1 MTAEP
6 VTIPGGARR
15 ARRVTRRGHPVTPP
29 GSPLFGRLGAIL
41 ERVAAIAGR
50 LEAIFG
56 PSWGPRGPPR
66 SHLQGQIS
74 ASRLQNIIAF
84 CVYFLYLYFFVD
96 ILSHPPYRTTS
107 NVLSWLSGCHRGP
120 RWSHQGAIFS
130 SMESDPGSPS
140 DPGSLS
146 LGRRG
151 AISGQLS

>member
-56 PSWGPRGPPR
+56 PSWGPRGPSR
-66 SHLQGQIS
+66 SHLRGQIS
-74 ASRLQNIIAF
+74 ASRLQKIIAF
-84 CVYFLYLYFFVD
+84 CIHFLYLYFLLIFFH
-96 ILSHPPYRTTS
+96 ILRTE
-107 NVLSWLSGCHRGP
+107 LHRMCYHGYLDAIVAP
-120 RWSHQGAIFS
+120 VGAIRGQS
-130 SMESDPGSPS
+130 LAVWRVTPGHPVT
-140 DPGSLS
+140 
-146 LGRRG
+146 RG
-151 AISGQLS
+151 HFR